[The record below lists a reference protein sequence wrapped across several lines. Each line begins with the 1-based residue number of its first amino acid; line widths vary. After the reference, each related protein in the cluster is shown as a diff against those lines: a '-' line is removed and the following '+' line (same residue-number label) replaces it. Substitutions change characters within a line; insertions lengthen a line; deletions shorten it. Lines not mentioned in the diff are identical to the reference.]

1 MRIIIFLLSLYLFI
15 KVFFYGIFQYK
26 TEQKKIVGVTL
37 MCLSTISLVATNF
50 LIQFRS

>member
-1 MRIIIFLLSLYLFI
+1 MRIVIFLLTLYLFI

-37 MCLSTISLVATNF
+37 MCLSTILLIATNII
-50 LIQFRS
+50 IQFRS